1 MPGRRSRHTM
11 GPGLDFADLPSL
23 SAAVHNCRRCPL
35 GHTRTKAVP
44 GVGPGD
50 ARIMIVGEAPGQN
63 EDLQGEPFVGAAGKL
78 LDQLL
83 RGIGLSRGDVFITN
97 ILKCRPPANRDPQPT
112 EAEACS
118 PYLEQQLRLI
128 RPEVVLV
135 LGRNM
140 MALEYDEN
148 IVVIDAG
155 LMFPEEEMLGVDLVL
170 PDVTYLVERKEKVLA
185 FLLTHGHEDHVGS
198 LPYILPKVS
207 APIYGSRLTLGFI
220 KNKLREHRLAEEVD
234 LREIKA
240 GDVVELGPFKVEF
253 IHVAHSI
260 PDTTALAIQ
269 TPVGMV
275 IHSGDFKMDQTPVD
289 GKPTDM
295 ARLSHFGNHGVM
307 LLMSD
312 STNAERDGFT
322 PSERTI
328 GEAFQELFGQ
338 CPGRIIISTSA
349 SNIYRIQQALNTAA
363 RYKRKVA
370 VIGRSM
376 VNNLTIAQELGYI
389 QMPGDILIK
398 VQDINKEP
406 DEKLVIL
413 SSGSQGEPL
422 SALTR
427 IAAQE
432 HPQVKLKSGD
442 TVILSATPIPG
453 NEELV
458 SRTINNC
465 YKHGARVFYSA
476 RNRVHASG
484 HASRE
489 ELKLM
494 LNLVRPKFF
503 MPIHGEYRHLSLHGE
518 IAEEVGISREHVIV
532 TDDGNTVELGDSLP
546 HFGNKVPAG
555 YVFVDGLG
563 VGDVGSVVLR
573 DRRVLSQDGIFIVIV
588 TVDKDTGQVVSG
600 PDLISRGFVHQQT
613 SDALLESARQQ
624 VLGTINKP
632 GRGNPESQVIK
643 NSIRDSL
650 SKFLYEQMRR
660 RPMIIP
666 IVVEV

>member
-1 MPGRRSRHTM
+1 LAKRPKLR
-11 GPGLDFADLPSL
+11 AI
-23 SAAVHNCRRCPL
+23 PL
-35 GHTRTKAVP
+35 G
-44 GVGPGD
+44 GL
-50 ARIMIVGEAPGQN
+50 GE
-63 EDLQGEPFVGAAGKL
+63 
-78 LDQLL
+78 
-83 RGIGLSRGDVFITN
+83 I
-97 ILKCRPPANRDPQPT
+97 
-112 EAEACS
+112 
-118 PYLEQQLRLI
+118 
-128 RPEVVLV
+128 
-135 LGRNM
+135 GRNM
-140 MALEYDEN
+140 MVLEYDDN

-170 PDVTYLVERKEKVLA
+170 PDVSYLAERKDKVLG
-185 FLLTHGHEDHVGS
+185 FLTTHGHEDHVGA
-198 LPYILPKVS
+198 LPYVLPTVG
-207 APIYGSRLTLGFI
+207 APVYGSRLTIGFI
-220 KNKLREHRLAEEVD
+220 KNKLREHKALQEAD

-240 GDVVELGPFKVEF
+240 GDTVQLGPFKAEF

-260 PDTTALAIQ
+260 PDTTALAIE
-269 TPVGMV
+269 TPAGMV
-275 IHSGDFKMDQTPVD
+275 VHSGDFKMDQTPVD
-289 GKPTDM
+289 GRPTDM
-295 ARLSHFGNHGVM
+295 ARLSNVGDRGVL

-322 PSERTI
+322 PSERSI
-328 GEAFQELFGQ
+328 GDAFQEIFGM
-338 CPGRIIISTSA
+338 CPGRIIVSTFA

-363 RYKRKVA
+363 RYHRKVA

-389 QMPGDILIK
+389 QMPGDIMIK
-398 VQDINKEP
+398 IGDINKEP

-432 HPQVKLKSGD
+432 HPQVKLKPGD

-503 MPIHGEYRHLSLHGE
+503 MPVHGEFRHLSLHGE
-518 IAEEVGISREHVIV
+518 IAQDVGIPKDRVIV
-532 TDDGNTVELGDSLP
+532 TDDGNSVELGDGAP
-546 HFGNKVPAG
+546 HLGNKVPAG

-588 TVDKDTGQVVSG
+588 TVDKDTGKIVSG

-613 SDALLESARQQ
+613 SEELLELARQQ
-624 VLGTINKP
+624 VLTTIDGKAGHGP
-632 GRGNPESQVIK
+632 PEWQVIK
-643 NSIRDSL
+643 STVRDSL
-650 SKFLYEQMRR
+650 SKFLYEQMHR

-666 IVVEV
+666 IEVEV

>member
-1 MPGRRSRHTM
+1 
-11 GPGLDFADLPSL
+11 
-23 SAAVHNCRRCPL
+23 
-35 GHTRTKAVP
+35 
-44 GVGPGD
+44 
-50 ARIMIVGEAPGQN
+50 
-63 EDLQGEPFVGAAGKL
+63 
-78 LDQLL
+78 
-83 RGIGLSRGDVFITN
+83 
-97 ILKCRPPANRDPQPT
+97 
-112 EAEACS
+112 
-118 PYLEQQLRLI
+118 
-128 RPEVVLV
+128 
-135 LGRNM
+135 
-140 MALEYDEN
+140 
-148 IVVIDAG
+148 
-155 LMFPEEEMLGVDLVL
+155 
-170 PDVTYLVERKEKVLA
+170 
-185 FLLTHGHEDHVGS
+185 
-198 LPYILPKVS
+198 
-207 APIYGSRLTLGFI
+207 
-220 KNKLREHRLAEEVD
+220 
-234 LREIKA
+234 
-240 GDVVELGPFKVEF
+240 
-253 IHVAHSI
+253 
-260 PDTTALAIQ
+260 
-269 TPVGMV
+269 
-275 IHSGDFKMDQTPVD
+275 
-289 GKPTDM
+289 
-295 ARLSHFGNHGVM
+295 
-307 LLMSD
+307 
-312 STNAERDGFT
+312 
-322 PSERTI
+322 
-328 GEAFQELFGQ
+328 
-338 CPGRIIISTSA
+338 
-349 SNIYRIQQALNTAA
+349 
-363 RYKRKVA
+363 
-370 VIGRSM
+370 
-376 VNNLTIAQELGYI
+376 
-389 QMPGDILIK
+389 MPGDIMIK

-432 HPQVKLKSGD
+432 HPQVKLKAGD

-503 MPIHGEYRHLSLHGE
+503 MPVHGEFRHLALHSE
-518 IAEEVGISREHVIV
+518 IAQEVGISKERVIV

-588 TVDKDTGQVVSG
+588 TVDKDTGQVISG

-613 SDALLESARQQ
+613 SDALLESARLQ
-624 VLGTINKP
+624 VLSTINKP
-632 GRGNPESQVIK
+632 GRGNPEWQVIK

>member
-1 MPGRRSRHTM
+1 LAKKPRLR
-11 GPGLDFADLPSL
+11 AI
-23 SAAVHNCRRCPL
+23 PL
-35 GHTRTKAVP
+35 G
-44 GVGPGD
+44 GL
-50 ARIMIVGEAPGQN
+50 GE
-63 EDLQGEPFVGAAGKL
+63 
-78 LDQLL
+78 
-83 RGIGLSRGDVFITN
+83 I
-97 ILKCRPPANRDPQPT
+97 
-112 EAEACS
+112 
-118 PYLEQQLRLI
+118 
-128 RPEVVLV
+128 
-135 LGRNM
+135 GRNM
-140 MALEYDEN
+140 LALEYDEQ

-170 PDVTYLVERKEKVLA
+170 PDVTYLAERKDKVLG
-185 FLLTHGHEDHVGS
+185 FLLTHGHEDHVGA
-198 LPYILPKVS
+198 LPYVLPKVN
-207 APIYGSRLTLGFI
+207 APVYGSRLTLGLV
-220 KNKLREHRLAEEVD
+220 KNKLREHKLIEQAD
-234 LREIKA
+234 LREVKA
-240 GDVVELGPFKVEF
+240 GDVVELGPFRTEF

-260 PDTTALAIQ
+260 PDTTALAIE
-269 TPVGMV
+269 TPAGMV

-289 GKPTDM
+289 GQPTDM
-295 ARLSHFGNHGVM
+295 ARLSHFGDRGVM

-328 GEAFQELFGQ
+328 GEAFHDLFGQ
-338 CPGRIIISTSA
+338 CPGRIIVSTFA
-349 SNIYRIQQALNTAA
+349 SNIYRIQQAINTAA
-363 RYKRKVA
+363 SYNRKVA

-376 VNNLTIAQELGYI
+376 INNLTIAQELGYI
-389 QMPGDILIK
+389 KMPGDILIK
-398 VQDINKEP
+398 IQDINKEP

-432 HPQVKLKSGD
+432 HPQVKLKQGD

-494 LNLVRPKFF
+494 LNLVKPKFF
-503 MPIHGEYRHLSLHGE
+503 MPVHGEFRHLALHSE
-518 IAEEVGISREHVIV
+518 IAQDVGISKERVIV
-532 TDDGNTVELGDSLP
+532 TDDGNTVELGDGIP

-624 VLGTINKP
+624 VLNTINKS
-632 GRGNPESQVIK
+632 GQGNTEWQVVK
-643 NSIRDSL
+643 SSIRDSL
-650 SKFLYEQMRR
+650 SKYLYEQMRR

>member
-1 MPGRRSRHTM
+1 MR
-11 GPGLDFADLPSL
+11 AI
-23 SAAVHNCRRCPL
+23 PL
-35 GHTRTKAVP
+35 G
-44 GVGPGD
+44 GL
-50 ARIMIVGEAPGQN
+50 GE
-63 EDLQGEPFVGAAGKL
+63 
-78 LDQLL
+78 
-83 RGIGLSRGDVFITN
+83 I
-97 ILKCRPPANRDPQPT
+97 
-112 EAEACS
+112 
-118 PYLEQQLRLI
+118 
-128 RPEVVLV
+128 
-135 LGRNM
+135 GRNM

-170 PDVTYLVERKEKVLA
+170 PDVTYLAERKEKVLG
-185 FLLTHGHEDHVGS
+185 FLLTHGHEDHVGA
-198 LPYILPKVS
+198 LPYILPKVN
-207 APIYGSRLTLGFI
+207 APIYGSRLTLGLI
-220 KNKLREHRLAEEVD
+220 KNKLREHKLVEQAD
-234 LREIKA
+234 LREVKA
-240 GDVVELGPFKVEF
+240 GDVVELGPFKTEF

-260 PDTTALAIQ
+260 PDTTALAIE

-275 IHSGDFKMDQTPVD
+275 VHSGDFKMDQTPVD
-289 GKPTDM
+289 MRPTDM
-295 ARLSHFGNHGVM
+295 ARLSHFGDHGVM

-328 GEAFQELFGQ
+328 GDAFQELFGQ
-338 CPGRIIISTSA
+338 CSGRIIISTFA

-389 QMPGDILIK
+389 QMPGDIMIK

-494 LNLVRPKFF
+494 LNLVRPRFF
-503 MPIHGEYRHLSLHGE
+503 MPVHGEFRHLALHSE
-518 IAEEVGISREHVIV
+518 IAQDVGITKDRVIV
-532 TDDGNTVELGDSLP
+532 TDDGNTVELGDGVP

-624 VLGTINKP
+624 VLNTINKP
-632 GRGNPESQVIK
+632 GRGNPEWQVLK

>member
-1 MPGRRSRHTM
+1 MR
-11 GPGLDFADLPSL
+11 AI
-23 SAAVHNCRRCPL
+23 PL
-35 GHTRTKAVP
+35 G
-44 GVGPGD
+44 GL
-50 ARIMIVGEAPGQN
+50 GE
-63 EDLQGEPFVGAAGKL
+63 
-78 LDQLL
+78 
-83 RGIGLSRGDVFITN
+83 I
-97 ILKCRPPANRDPQPT
+97 
-112 EAEACS
+112 
-118 PYLEQQLRLI
+118 
-128 RPEVVLV
+128 
-135 LGRNM
+135 GRNM

-170 PDVTYLVERKEKVLA
+170 PDVTYLAERKDKVLG
-185 FLLTHGHEDHVGS
+185 FLLTHGHEDHVGA
-198 LPYILPKVS
+198 LPYILPKVN

-220 KNKLREHRLAEEVD
+220 KNKLREHKVIEQAD
-234 LREIKA
+234 LREVKA
-240 GDVVELGPFKVEF
+240 GDVVELGPFKAEF

-260 PDTTALAIQ
+260 PDTTALAIE

-275 IHSGDFKMDQTPVD
+275 VHSGDFKMDQTPVD
-289 GKPTDM
+289 MRPTDM
-295 ARLSHFGNHGVM
+295 ARLSHFGDHGVM

-328 GEAFQELFGQ
+328 GDAFQELFGQ
-338 CPGRIIISTSA
+338 CSGRIIISTFA

-389 QMPGDILIK
+389 QMPGDIMIK

-503 MPIHGEYRHLSLHGE
+503 MPVHGEFRHLALHSE
-518 IAEEVGISREHVIV
+518 IAQDVGIPKDNVIV
-532 TDDGNTVELGDSLP
+532 IDDGNTVELGDGIP
-546 HFGNKVPAG
+546 HAGNKVPAG

-632 GRGNPESQVIK
+632 GRGNPEWQVLK

-650 SKFLYEQMRR
+650 SRFLYEQMRR

>member
-1 MPGRRSRHTM
+1 MAKK
-11 GPGLDFADLPSL
+11 PGLRAI
-23 SAAVHNCRRCPL
+23 PL
-35 GHTRTKAVP
+35 G
-44 GVGPGD
+44 GL
-50 ARIMIVGEAPGQN
+50 GE
-63 EDLQGEPFVGAAGKL
+63 
-78 LDQLL
+78 
-83 RGIGLSRGDVFITN
+83 I
-97 ILKCRPPANRDPQPT
+97 
-112 EAEACS
+112 
-118 PYLEQQLRLI
+118 
-128 RPEVVLV
+128 
-135 LGRNM
+135 GRNM
-140 MALEYDEN
+140 MALEYDEK

-170 PDVTYLVERKEKVLA
+170 PDVTYLQERKDKVLG
-185 FLLTHGHEDHVGS
+185 FLLTHGHEDHVGA

-220 KNKLREHRLAEEVD
+220 KNKLREHKLVEQAD

-240 GDVVELGPFKVEF
+240 GDVVELGPFNVEF

-289 GKPTDM
+289 GQPTDM
-295 ARLSHFGNHGVM
+295 ARLSHFGNRGVM

-338 CPGRIIISTSA
+338 VSGRIIISTFA

-389 QMPGDILIK
+389 HMPGDIMIK
-398 VQDINKEP
+398 IQDINKEP

-432 HPQVKLKSGD
+432 HPQVKLKAGD

-503 MPIHGEYRHLSLHGE
+503 MPVHGEFRHLALHSE
-518 IAEEVGISREHVIV
+518 IAQDVGISKDRVIV
-532 TDDGNTVELGDSLP
+532 TDDGNTVELGDGIP

-600 PDLISRGFVHQQT
+600 PDLISRGFVHQQS

-624 VLGTINKP
+624 VLATINKP
-632 GRGNPESQVIK
+632 GRGNPEWQVIK

>member
-1 MPGRRSRHTM
+1 LAKRPRLR
-11 GPGLDFADLPSL
+11 AI
-23 SAAVHNCRRCPL
+23 PL
-35 GHTRTKAVP
+35 G
-44 GVGPGD
+44 GL
-50 ARIMIVGEAPGQN
+50 GE
-63 EDLQGEPFVGAAGKL
+63 
-78 LDQLL
+78 
-83 RGIGLSRGDVFITN
+83 I
-97 ILKCRPPANRDPQPT
+97 
-112 EAEACS
+112 
-118 PYLEQQLRLI
+118 
-128 RPEVVLV
+128 
-135 LGRNM
+135 GRNM
-140 MALEYDEN
+140 MILEYDDN
-148 IVVIDAG
+148 IVVLDAG

-170 PDVTYLVERKEKVLA
+170 PDVTYLAERKDKVLG
-185 FLLTHGHEDHVGS
+185 FLTTHGHEDHVGA
-198 LPYILPKVS
+198 LPYILPRVP

-220 KNKLREHRLAEEVD
+220 KNKLREHRVIDNAD

-240 GDVVELGPFKVEF
+240 GDVVELGPFKAEF

-275 IHSGDFKMDQTPVD
+275 VHSGDFKMDQTPVD
-289 GKPTDM
+289 GRPTDM
-295 ARLSHFGNHGVM
+295 ARLSNVGDRGVL

-328 GEAFQELFGQ
+328 GEAFQEIFGQ
-338 CPGRIIISTSA
+338 VPGRIIVSTFA

-389 QMPGDILIK
+389 QMPGDIMIK
-398 VQDINKEP
+398 IQDINKEP
-406 DEKLVIL
+406 DDKLLIL

-432 HPQVKLKSGD
+432 HPQVKLKAGD

-503 MPIHGEYRHLSLHGE
+503 MPVHGEYRHLALHSE
-518 IAEEVGISREHVIV
+518 IAQDVGIGKERVIV
-532 TDDGNTVELGDSLP
+532 MDDGNSVEVGDGVP

-588 TVDKDTGQVVSG
+588 TVDKDTGKVVSG

-624 VLGTINKP
+624 VLNTINGK
-632 GRGNPESQVIK
+632 GGNSPEWQVIK
-643 NSIRDSL
+643 GSIRDSL

>member
-1 MPGRRSRHTM
+1 LAKQPKLR
-11 GPGLDFADLPSL
+11 AI
-23 SAAVHNCRRCPL
+23 PL
-35 GHTRTKAVP
+35 G
-44 GVGPGD
+44 GL
-50 ARIMIVGEAPGQN
+50 GE
-63 EDLQGEPFVGAAGKL
+63 
-78 LDQLL
+78 
-83 RGIGLSRGDVFITN
+83 I
-97 ILKCRPPANRDPQPT
+97 
-112 EAEACS
+112 
-118 PYLEQQLRLI
+118 
-128 RPEVVLV
+128 
-135 LGRNM
+135 GRNM

-170 PDVTYLVERKEKVLA
+170 PDVTYLQERKEKVLG
-185 FLLTHGHEDHVGS
+185 FLLTHGHEDHVGA

-220 KNKLREHRLAEEVD
+220 KNRLKEHKLVEQVD

-260 PDTTALAIQ
+260 PDTTALAIE

-289 GKPTDM
+289 GRPTDM
-295 ARLSHFGNHGVM
+295 ARLSHFGNRGVM

-338 CPGRIIISTSA
+338 VSGRIIISTFA

-389 QMPGDILIK
+389 QMPGDIMIK
-398 VQDINKEP
+398 IQDINKEP
-406 DEKLVIL
+406 DERLVIL

-432 HPQVKLKSGD
+432 HPQVKLKAGD

-503 MPIHGEYRHLSLHGE
+503 MPVHGEFRHLALHSE
-518 IAEEVGISREHVIV
+518 IAQEVGIAKERVIV
-532 TDDGNTVELGDSLP
+532 TDDGNTVELGDGIP

-555 YVFVDGLG
+555 YVFVDGLS

-573 DRRVLSQDGIFIVIV
+573 DRRVLSTDGIFIVIV

-624 VLGTINKP
+624 VLSTINKP
-632 GRGNPESQVIK
+632 GRGTPEWQVIK

-650 SKFLYEQMRR
+650 SKYLYEQMRR

>member
-1 MPGRRSRHTM
+1 LAKKPRLR
-11 GPGLDFADLPSL
+11 AI
-23 SAAVHNCRRCPL
+23 PL
-35 GHTRTKAVP
+35 G
-44 GVGPGD
+44 GL
-50 ARIMIVGEAPGQN
+50 GE
-63 EDLQGEPFVGAAGKL
+63 
-78 LDQLL
+78 
-83 RGIGLSRGDVFITN
+83 I
-97 ILKCRPPANRDPQPT
+97 
-112 EAEACS
+112 
-118 PYLEQQLRLI
+118 
-128 RPEVVLV
+128 
-135 LGRNM
+135 GRNM
-140 MALEYDEN
+140 MALEYDEQ

-170 PDVTYLVERKEKVLA
+170 PDVTYLQERKDKVLG
-185 FLLTHGHEDHVGS
+185 FLLTHGHEDHVGA
-198 LPYILPKVS
+198 LPYILPKVG
-207 APIYGSRLTLGFI
+207 APVYGSRLTLGFI
-220 KNKLREHRLAEEVD
+220 KNKLREHRVIELAD

-240 GDVVELGPFKVEF
+240 GDVVELGPFKAEF

-260 PDTTALAIQ
+260 PDTTALAIE

-289 GKPTDM
+289 GQPTDM
-295 ARLSHFGNHGVM
+295 ARLSHFGDRGVM

-338 CPGRIIISTSA
+338 VSGRIIISTFA

-389 QMPGDILIK
+389 RMPGDIMIK

-494 LNLVRPKFF
+494 LNLVKPKFF
-503 MPIHGEYRHLSLHGE
+503 MPVHGEFRHLALHSE
-518 IAEEVGISREHVIV
+518 IAQDVGISKDHVIV
-532 TDDGNTVELGDSLP
+532 TDDGNTVELGDGIP

-588 TVDKDTGQVVSG
+588 TVDKETGQVVSG

-613 SDALLESARQQ
+613 SDALIESARQQ
-624 VLGTINKP
+624 VLSTINKP
-632 GRGNPESQVIK
+632 GRGNPEWQVLK

>member
-1 MPGRRSRHTM
+1 LR
-11 GPGLDFADLPSL
+11 AI
-23 SAAVHNCRRCPL
+23 PL
-35 GHTRTKAVP
+35 G
-44 GVGPGD
+44 GL
-50 ARIMIVGEAPGQN
+50 GE
-63 EDLQGEPFVGAAGKL
+63 
-78 LDQLL
+78 
-83 RGIGLSRGDVFITN
+83 I
-97 ILKCRPPANRDPQPT
+97 
-112 EAEACS
+112 
-118 PYLEQQLRLI
+118 
-128 RPEVVLV
+128 
-135 LGRNM
+135 GRNM

-170 PDVTYLVERKEKVLA
+170 PDVTYLAERKDKVLG
-185 FLLTHGHEDHVGS
+185 FLLTHGHEDHVGA
-198 LPYILPKVS
+198 LPYILPKVN

-220 KNKLREHRLAEEVD
+220 KNKLREHKVIEQAD
-234 LREIKA
+234 LREVKA
-240 GDVVELGPFKVEF
+240 GDVVELGPFKAEF

-260 PDTTALAIQ
+260 PDTTALAIE

-275 IHSGDFKMDQTPVD
+275 VHSGDFKMDQTPVD
-289 GKPTDM
+289 MRPTDM
-295 ARLSHFGNHGVM
+295 ARLSHFGDHGVM

-328 GEAFQELFGQ
+328 GDAFQELFGQ
-338 CPGRIIISTSA
+338 CSGRIIISTFA

-389 QMPGDILIK
+389 QMPGDIMIK

-503 MPIHGEYRHLSLHGE
+503 MPVHGEFRHLALHSE
-518 IAEEVGISREHVIV
+518 IAQDVGIPKDNVIV
-532 TDDGNTVELGDSLP
+532 IDDGNTVELGDGIP
-546 HFGNKVPAG
+546 HAGNKVPAG

-632 GRGNPESQVIK
+632 GRGNPEWQVLK

-650 SKFLYEQMRR
+650 SRFLYEQMRR

>member
-1 MPGRRSRHTM
+1 
-11 GPGLDFADLPSL
+11 
-23 SAAVHNCRRCPL
+23 
-35 GHTRTKAVP
+35 
-44 GVGPGD
+44 
-50 ARIMIVGEAPGQN
+50 
-63 EDLQGEPFVGAAGKL
+63 
-78 LDQLL
+78 
-83 RGIGLSRGDVFITN
+83 
-97 ILKCRPPANRDPQPT
+97 
-112 EAEACS
+112 
-118 PYLEQQLRLI
+118 
-128 RPEVVLV
+128 
-135 LGRNM
+135 M

-170 PDVTYLVERKEKVLA
+170 PDVTYLAERKEKVLG
-185 FLLTHGHEDHVGS
+185 FLLTHGHEDHVGA
-198 LPYILPKVS
+198 LPYILPKVN

-220 KNKLREHRLAEEVD
+220 KNKLREHKLVEQAD
-234 LREIKA
+234 LREVKA
-240 GDVVELGPFKVEF
+240 GDVVELGPFKTEF

-260 PDTTALAIQ
+260 PDTTALAIE

-275 IHSGDFKMDQTPVD
+275 VHSGDFKMDQTPVD
-289 GKPTDM
+289 MRPTDM
-295 ARLSHFGNHGVM
+295 ARLSHFGDHGVM

-328 GEAFQELFGQ
+328 GDAFQELFGQ
-338 CPGRIIISTSA
+338 CSGRIIISTFA

-389 QMPGDILIK
+389 QMPGDIMIK

-494 LNLVRPKFF
+494 LNLVRPRFF
-503 MPIHGEYRHLSLHGE
+503 MPVHGEFRHLALHSE
-518 IAEEVGISREHVIV
+518 IAQDVGITKDRVIV
-532 TDDGNTVELGDSLP
+532 TDDGNTVELGDGVP

-613 SDALLESARQQ
+613 SDTLLESARQQ
-624 VLGTINKP
+624 VLNTINKP
-632 GRGNPESQVIK
+632 GRGNPEWQVLK

>member
-1 MPGRRSRHTM
+1 MAKQPRLR
-11 GPGLDFADLPSL
+11 AI
-23 SAAVHNCRRCPL
+23 PL
-35 GHTRTKAVP
+35 G
-44 GVGPGD
+44 GL
-50 ARIMIVGEAPGQN
+50 GE
-63 EDLQGEPFVGAAGKL
+63 
-78 LDQLL
+78 
-83 RGIGLSRGDVFITN
+83 I
-97 ILKCRPPANRDPQPT
+97 
-112 EAEACS
+112 
-118 PYLEQQLRLI
+118 
-128 RPEVVLV
+128 
-135 LGRNM
+135 GRNM

-170 PDVTYLVERKEKVLA
+170 PDVTYLQERKEKVLG
-185 FLLTHGHEDHVGS
+185 FLLTHGHEDHVGA

-220 KNKLREHRLAEEVD
+220 KNRLKEHKLVEQVD

-260 PDTTALAIQ
+260 PDTTALAIE

-289 GKPTDM
+289 GQPTDM
-295 ARLSHFGNHGVM
+295 ARLSHFGNRGVM

-338 CPGRIIISTSA
+338 VSGRIIISTFA

-389 QMPGDILIK
+389 QMPGDIMIK
-398 VQDINKEP
+398 IQDINKEP

-432 HPQVKLKSGD
+432 HPQVKLKAGD

-503 MPIHGEYRHLSLHGE
+503 MPVHGEFRHLALHSE
-518 IAEEVGISREHVIV
+518 IAQEVGIAKDRVIV
-532 TDDGNTVELGDSLP
+532 TDDGNTVELGDGVP

-555 YVFVDGLG
+555 YVFVDGLS

-573 DRRVLSQDGIFIVIV
+573 DRRVLSTDGIFIVIV

-624 VLGTINKP
+624 VLATINKP
-632 GRGNPESQVIK
+632 GRGTPEWQVIK

-650 SKFLYEQMRR
+650 SKYLYDQMRR

>member
-1 MPGRRSRHTM
+1 LAKRPKLR
-11 GPGLDFADLPSL
+11 AI
-23 SAAVHNCRRCPL
+23 PL
-35 GHTRTKAVP
+35 G
-44 GVGPGD
+44 GL
-50 ARIMIVGEAPGQN
+50 GE
-63 EDLQGEPFVGAAGKL
+63 
-78 LDQLL
+78 
-83 RGIGLSRGDVFITN
+83 I
-97 ILKCRPPANRDPQPT
+97 
-112 EAEACS
+112 
-118 PYLEQQLRLI
+118 
-128 RPEVVLV
+128 
-135 LGRNM
+135 GRNM
-140 MALEYDEN
+140 MVLEYDDN

-170 PDVTYLVERKEKVLA
+170 PDVSYLAERKDKVLG
-185 FLLTHGHEDHVGS
+185 FLTTHGHEDHVGA
-198 LPYILPKVS
+198 LPYVLPTVG
-207 APIYGSRLTLGFI
+207 APVYGSRLTIGFI
-220 KNKLREHRLAEEVD
+220 KNKLREHKALQEAD

-240 GDVVELGPFKVEF
+240 GDTVQLGPFKAEF

-260 PDTTALAIQ
+260 PDTTALAIE
-269 TPVGMV
+269 TPAGMV
-275 IHSGDFKMDQTPVD
+275 VHSGDFKMDQTPVD
-289 GKPTDM
+289 GRPTDM
-295 ARLSHFGNHGVM
+295 ARLSNVGDRGVL

-322 PSERTI
+322 PSERSI
-328 GEAFQELFGQ
+328 GDAFQEIFGM
-338 CPGRIIISTSA
+338 CPGRIIVSTFA

-363 RYKRKVA
+363 RYHRKVA

-389 QMPGDILIK
+389 QMPGDIMIK
-398 VQDINKEP
+398 IGDINKEP

-432 HPQVKLKSGD
+432 HPQVKLKPGD

-503 MPIHGEYRHLSLHGE
+503 MPVHGEFRHLSLHGE
-518 IAEEVGISREHVIV
+518 IAQDVGIPKDRVIV
-532 TDDGNTVELGDSLP
+532 TDDGNSVELGDGAP
-546 HFGNKVPAG
+546 HLGNKVPAG

-588 TVDKDTGQVVSG
+588 TVDKDTGKIVSG

-613 SDALLESARQQ
+613 SEELLELARQQ
-624 VLGTINKP
+624 VLTTIDGKAGHGP
-632 GRGNPESQVIK
+632 PEWQVIK
-643 NSIRDSL
+643 STVRDSL
-650 SKFLYEQMRR
+650 SKFLYEQMHR

>member
-1 MPGRRSRHTM
+1 MANRPRVR
-11 GPGLDFADLPSL
+11 AI
-23 SAAVHNCRRCPL
+23 PL
-35 GHTRTKAVP
+35 G
-44 GVGPGD
+44 GL
-50 ARIMIVGEAPGQN
+50 GE
-63 EDLQGEPFVGAAGKL
+63 
-78 LDQLL
+78 
-83 RGIGLSRGDVFITN
+83 I
-97 ILKCRPPANRDPQPT
+97 
-112 EAEACS
+112 
-118 PYLEQQLRLI
+118 
-128 RPEVVLV
+128 
-135 LGRNM
+135 GRNM
-140 MALEYDEN
+140 MAIEYEGD

-170 PDVTYLVERKEKVLA
+170 PDVSYLIERKDRVKG
-185 FLLTHGHEDHVGS
+185 FLLTHGHEDHVGA
-198 LPYILPKVS
+198 LPYVLPRVP
-207 APIYGSRLTLGFI
+207 APIYGSRLTLGFV
-220 KNKLREHRLAEEVD
+220 KNKLREHKAIEMAD

-240 GDVVELGPFKVEF
+240 GDVVALAPFRTEF

-260 PDTTALAIQ
+260 PDTTALAIE
-269 TPVGMV
+269 TPVGMLL
-275 IHSGDFKMDQTPVD
+275 HSGDFKMDQTPVD
-289 GKPTDM
+289 GRPTDM
-295 ARLSHFGNHGVM
+295 ARLSHFGDHGVM

-328 GEAFQELFGQ
+328 GDAFQEIFPQ
-338 CPGRIIISTSA
+338 CPGRIIISTFA
-349 SNIYRIQQALNTAA
+349 SNIYRIQQAINTAT
-363 RYKRKVA
+363 RFKRKVA
-370 VIGRSM
+370 VVGRSM
-376 VNNLTIAQELGYI
+376 TNNLTIAQELGYLDV
-389 QMPGDILIK
+389 PSETLIK
-398 VQDINKEP
+398 IQDIGKEP
-406 DEKLVIL
+406 DERLVIL

-432 HPQVKLKSGD
+432 HPQVKLKQGD

-503 MPIHGEYRHLSLHGE
+503 MPVHGEYRHLSHHAE
-518 IAEEVGISREHVIV
+518 IAAEVGIPRDRVV
-532 TDDGNTVELGDSLP
+532 VVDDGNAVEVGDGTP
-546 HFGNKVPAG
+546 HLGNKVPAG

-573 DRRVLSQDGIFIVIV
+573 DRRVLSQDGLFLVIV
-588 TVDKDTGQVVSG
+588 TVDKDTGQLVG
-600 PDLISRGFVHQQT
+600 KPDLISRGFVHQQT
-613 SDALLESARQQ
+613 SDVLLDAARDRI
-624 VLGTINKP
+624 VETISKISP
-632 GRGNPESQVIK
+632 GNPEWSVVK
-643 NSIRDSL
+643 NSVRDAM
-650 SKFLYEQMRR
+650 SKFLYDQTRR

>member
-1 MPGRRSRHTM
+1 MAKK
-11 GPGLDFADLPSL
+11 PGLRAI
-23 SAAVHNCRRCPL
+23 PL
-35 GHTRTKAVP
+35 G
-44 GVGPGD
+44 GL
-50 ARIMIVGEAPGQN
+50 GE
-63 EDLQGEPFVGAAGKL
+63 
-78 LDQLL
+78 
-83 RGIGLSRGDVFITN
+83 I
-97 ILKCRPPANRDPQPT
+97 
-112 EAEACS
+112 
-118 PYLEQQLRLI
+118 
-128 RPEVVLV
+128 
-135 LGRNM
+135 GRNM

-148 IVVIDAG
+148 IVIIDAG

-170 PDVTYLVERKEKVLA
+170 PDVTYLAERKDKVLA
-185 FLLTHGHEDHVGS
+185 FLLTHGHEDHVGA

-220 KNKLREHRLAEEVD
+220 KNKLREHKLVEQAD

-260 PDTTALAIQ
+260 PDTTALAIE

-295 ARLSHFGNHGVM
+295 ARLSHFGNRGVM

-338 CPGRIIISTSA
+338 VSGRIIISTFA

-389 QMPGDILIK
+389 QMPGDIMIK
-398 VQDINKEP
+398 IQDINKEP

-432 HPQVKLKSGD
+432 HPQVKLKAGD

-503 MPIHGEYRHLSLHGE
+503 MPVHGEFRHLALHSE
-518 IAEEVGISREHVIV
+518 IAQEVGISKDRVIV
-532 TDDGNTVELGDSLP
+532 TDDGNTVELSDSLP

-600 PDLISRGFVHQQT
+600 PDLISRGFVHQQS

-624 VLGTINKP
+624 VLATINKP
-632 GRGNPESQVIK
+632 GRGNPEWQVIK

>member
-1 MPGRRSRHTM
+1 LAKQPKLR
-11 GPGLDFADLPSL
+11 AI
-23 SAAVHNCRRCPL
+23 PL
-35 GHTRTKAVP
+35 G
-44 GVGPGD
+44 GL
-50 ARIMIVGEAPGQN
+50 GE
-63 EDLQGEPFVGAAGKL
+63 
-78 LDQLL
+78 
-83 RGIGLSRGDVFITN
+83 I
-97 ILKCRPPANRDPQPT
+97 
-112 EAEACS
+112 
-118 PYLEQQLRLI
+118 
-128 RPEVVLV
+128 
-135 LGRNM
+135 GRNM

-170 PDVTYLVERKEKVLA
+170 PDVTYLQERKDKVLG
-185 FLLTHGHEDHVGS
+185 FLLTHGHEDHVGA

-220 KNKLREHRLAEEVD
+220 KNRLKEHKLVEKVD

-260 PDTTALAIQ
+260 PDTTALAIE

-289 GKPTDM
+289 GQPTDM
-295 ARLSHFGNHGVM
+295 ARLSHFGNRGVM

-338 CPGRIIISTSA
+338 VSGRIIISTFA

-389 QMPGDILIK
+389 QMPGDIMIK
-398 VQDINKEP
+398 IQDINKEP

-432 HPQVKLKSGD
+432 HPQVKLKAGD

-503 MPIHGEYRHLSLHGE
+503 MPVHGEFRHLALHSE
-518 IAEEVGISREHVIV
+518 IAQEVGIAKERVIV
-532 TDDGNTVELGDSLP
+532 TDDGNTVELGDGIP

-555 YVFVDGLG
+555 YVFVDGLS

-573 DRRVLSQDGIFIVIV
+573 DRRVLSTDGIFIVIV

-613 SDALLESARQQ
+613 SDALLDAARLQ
-624 VLGTINKP
+624 VLATINKP
-632 GRGNPESQVIK
+632 GRGTPEWQVIK

-650 SKFLYEQMRR
+650 SKYLYEQMRR

>member
-1 MPGRRSRHTM
+1 
-11 GPGLDFADLPSL
+11 
-23 SAAVHNCRRCPL
+23 
-35 GHTRTKAVP
+35 
-44 GVGPGD
+44 
-50 ARIMIVGEAPGQN
+50 
-63 EDLQGEPFVGAAGKL
+63 
-78 LDQLL
+78 
-83 RGIGLSRGDVFITN
+83 
-97 ILKCRPPANRDPQPT
+97 
-112 EAEACS
+112 
-118 PYLEQQLRLI
+118 
-128 RPEVVLV
+128 
-135 LGRNM
+135 
-140 MALEYDEN
+140 
-148 IVVIDAG
+148 
-155 LMFPEEEMLGVDLVL
+155 
-170 PDVTYLVERKEKVLA
+170 
-185 FLLTHGHEDHVGS
+185 
-198 LPYILPKVS
+198 
-207 APIYGSRLTLGFI
+207 
-220 KNKLREHRLAEEVD
+220 
-234 LREIKA
+234 
-240 GDVVELGPFKVEF
+240 
-253 IHVAHSI
+253 
-260 PDTTALAIQ
+260 
-269 TPVGMV
+269 
-275 IHSGDFKMDQTPVD
+275 
-289 GKPTDM
+289 
-295 ARLSHFGNHGVM
+295 
-307 LLMSD
+307 
-312 STNAERDGFT
+312 
-322 PSERTI
+322 
-328 GEAFQELFGQ
+328 
-338 CPGRIIISTSA
+338 
-349 SNIYRIQQALNTAA
+349 
-363 RYKRKVA
+363 
-370 VIGRSM
+370 M

-389 QMPGDILIK
+389 QMPGDIMIK
-398 VQDINKEP
+398 IQDINKEP

-432 HPQVKLKSGD
+432 HPQVKLKAGD

-503 MPIHGEYRHLSLHGE
+503 MPVHGEFRHLALHSE
-518 IAEEVGISREHVIV
+518 IAQEVGIAKERVIV
-532 TDDGNTVELGDSLP
+532 TDDGNTVELGDGIP

-555 YVFVDGLG
+555 YVFVDGLS

-573 DRRVLSQDGIFIVIV
+573 DRRVLSTDGIFIVIV

-624 VLGTINKP
+624 VLATINKP
-632 GRGNPESQVIK
+632 GRGTPEWQVIK

-650 SKFLYEQMRR
+650 SKYLYEQMRR

>member
-1 MPGRRSRHTM
+1 MAKKPRLR
-11 GPGLDFADLPSL
+11 AI
-23 SAAVHNCRRCPL
+23 PL
-35 GHTRTKAVP
+35 G
-44 GVGPGD
+44 GL
-50 ARIMIVGEAPGQN
+50 GE
-63 EDLQGEPFVGAAGKL
+63 
-78 LDQLL
+78 
-83 RGIGLSRGDVFITN
+83 I
-97 ILKCRPPANRDPQPT
+97 
-112 EAEACS
+112 
-118 PYLEQQLRLI
+118 
-128 RPEVVLV
+128 
-135 LGRNM
+135 GRNM
-140 MALEYDEN
+140 MALEYDEQ

-170 PDVTYLVERKEKVLA
+170 PDVTYLVERKDKVLG
-185 FLLTHGHEDHVGS
+185 FLLTHGHEDHVGA
-198 LPYILPKVS
+198 LPYVLPKLN
-207 APIYGSRLTLGFI
+207 APVYGSRLTLGFI
-220 KNKLREHRLAEEVD
+220 KNKLREHKVIEYAD

-240 GDVVELGPFKVEF
+240 GDVVELGPFKAEF

-260 PDTTALAIQ
+260 PDTTALAIE

-289 GKPTDM
+289 GQPTDM
-295 ARLSHFGNHGVM
+295 ARLSHFGDRGVT

-338 CPGRIIISTSA
+338 VSGRIIISTFA

-389 QMPGDILIK
+389 HMPGDIMIQI
-398 VQDINKEP
+398 QDINKEP

-432 HPQVKLKSGD
+432 HPQVKLKAGD

-494 LNLVRPKFF
+494 LNRVRPKFF
-503 MPIHGEYRHLSLHGE
+503 MPVHGEFRHLALHSE
-518 IAEEVGISREHVIV
+518 IAQDVGIPKDRVIV
-532 TDDGNTVELGDSLP
+532 IDDGNTVELGDSVP
-546 HFGNKVPAG
+546 HLGNKVPAG

-624 VLGTINKP
+624 VLDTINKP
-632 GRGNPESQVIK
+632 GRGNPEWQVVK

>member
-1 MPGRRSRHTM
+1 LAKRPRLR
-11 GPGLDFADLPSL
+11 AI
-23 SAAVHNCRRCPL
+23 PL
-35 GHTRTKAVP
+35 G
-44 GVGPGD
+44 GL
-50 ARIMIVGEAPGQN
+50 GE
-63 EDLQGEPFVGAAGKL
+63 
-78 LDQLL
+78 
-83 RGIGLSRGDVFITN
+83 I
-97 ILKCRPPANRDPQPT
+97 
-112 EAEACS
+112 
-118 PYLEQQLRLI
+118 
-128 RPEVVLV
+128 
-135 LGRNM
+135 GRNM
-140 MALEYDEN
+140 MALEYDDN
-148 IVVIDAG
+148 IVIIDAG

-170 PDVTYLVERKEKVLA
+170 PDVAYLVERKEKVLG
-185 FLLTHGHEDHVGS
+185 FLLTHGHEDHVGA
-198 LPYILPKVS
+198 LPYILPRLG
-207 APIYGSRLTLGFI
+207 APVYGSRLTLGFI
-220 KNKLREHRLAEEVD
+220 KAKLREHRVIEQAE

-240 GDVVELGPFKVEF
+240 GDVVELGPFKAEF

-260 PDTTALAIQ
+260 PDTTALAIE

-275 IHSGDFKMDQTPVD
+275 VHSGDFKMDQTPVD
-289 GKPTDM
+289 MRPTDM
-295 ARLSHFGNHGVM
+295 ARLSNIGDRGVL

-328 GEAFQELFGQ
+328 GDAFQEIFGQ
-338 CPGRIIISTSA
+338 CPGRIIVSTFA

-389 QMPGDILIK
+389 QMPGDVLIK

-503 MPIHGEYRHLSLHGE
+503 MPVHGEFRHLALHSE
-518 IAEEVGISREHVIV
+518 IAQDVGIGKDRVIV
-532 TDDGNTVELGDSLP
+532 TDDGNTVEIGDGAP

-588 TVDKDTGQVVSG
+588 TVNKDTGKVVSG

-624 VLGTINKP
+624 VLNTIN
-632 GRGNPESQVIK
+632 GRSSNGSVEWQVIK
-643 NSIRDSL
+643 SSIRDSL